1 MAVHAL
7 DAAMGFDRE
16 AKQAQREA
24 QAQALSVGIVGFGN
38 FGQFLAQ
45 RLRAAGHR
53 VLATSRGDYAQKA
66 EELGVEW
73 VPDADDFCEE
83 HPDVVLLCSSILS
96 TEAVLRSLPMQ
107 RLKRRTLFVDV
118 LSVKEFPKRLM
129 LKLLPP
135 EVDIMCTHPMFG
147 PDSGAGSWEGL
158 PFMYDEV
165 RVGEDEKRQRV
176 ARTFIDFFRREGCD
190 MVPMTCEAHDR
201 QAASSQFITHTV
213 GRMLGGMGLEKGPI
227 NTKGFNSL
235 LDLVD
240 NTQNDSFELYYG
252 LFMYN
257 QNATDELDKLEES
270 FAEIKQQLF
279 SRLHDAAR
287 SQLLLDDEGERR
299 RGGRGGG
306 RAGLEREPRAVS
318 NPMSGARVR

>member
-1 MAVHAL
+1 MEVRAL

-24 QAQALSVGIVGFGN
+24 EAQSLSIGIVGFGN

-45 RLRAAGHR
+45 RLRRAGHR
-53 VLATSRGDYAQKA
+53 VLATSRGDYSKRA
-66 EELGVEW
+66 EDLGIEW

-118 LSVKEFPKRLM
+118 LSVKQFPKRLM
-129 LKLLPP
+129 LKFLPP

-158 PFMYDEV
+158 PFMFDEV
-165 RVGEDEKRQRV
+165 RIGADEARQQV
-176 ARTFIDFFRREGCD
+176 AQTFVDFFRREGCE
-190 MVPMTCEAHDR
+190 MVPMTCEDHDR

-213 GRMLGGMGLEKGPI
+213 GRMLGGMGLEKGQI

-287 SQLLLDDEGERR
+287 RQLLLDDERESKGG
-299 RGGRGGG
+299 GGRGGG
-306 RAGLEREPRAVS
+306 GE
-318 NPMSGARVR
+318 GAQGGA

>member
-1 MAVHAL
+1 MEVCAL
-7 DAAMGFDRE
+7 DAAMSFDRE
-16 AKQAQREA
+16 AKQAAKED
-24 QAQALSVGIVGFGN
+24 QAQLLSVGIVGFGN
-38 FGQFLAQ
+38 FGQFLAK
-45 RLRAAGHR
+45 RLRRAGHR
-53 VLATSRGDYAQKA
+53 VLATSRGNYAEQA
-66 EELGVEW
+66 QSLDVEW

-96 TEAVLRSLPMQ
+96 TEAVLRALPMQ

-129 LKLLPP
+129 LKILPP

-147 PDSGAGSWEGL
+147 PDSGTGSWDGL
-158 PFMYDEV
+158 PFMFDEV
-165 RVGEDEKRQRV
+165 RIGEDEKRQRV
-176 ARTFIDFFRREGCD
+176 AKTFLDFFRQEGCN
-190 MVPMTCEAHDR
+190 MVPMTCEDHDR

-213 GRMLGGMGLEKGPI
+213 GRMLGGMGLEAGSI

-235 LDLVD
+235 LDLVG
-240 NTQNDSFELYYG
+240 NTENDSFELYYG

-257 QNATDELDKLEES
+257 QNATEELDKLEES

-287 SQLLLDDEGERR
+287 KQLLLEDQEGPA
-299 RGGRGGG
+299 GNASGSTGRG
-306 RAGLEREPRAVS
+306 S
-318 NPMSGARVR
+318 